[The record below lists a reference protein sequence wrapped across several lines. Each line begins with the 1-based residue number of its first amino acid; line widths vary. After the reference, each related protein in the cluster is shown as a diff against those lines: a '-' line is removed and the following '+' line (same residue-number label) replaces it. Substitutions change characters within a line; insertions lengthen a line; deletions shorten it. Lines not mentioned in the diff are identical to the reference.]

1 MFKFL
6 SLQTVLIIAAVSGAI
21 VVGDLLLMR
30 GGRQARG
37 EAPPAWISSARTVF
51 AWTLVI
57 ALLWWSILIEG
68 LELALVVGVLLT
80 GVVYALEVAFLRKR
94 RQETLGAEAPEPPA
108 VEYARSFFPVI
119 LLVLVVRSFLFEP
132 FRIPSASMVP
142 TLLVGDFIFVNKF
155 SYGIRLPVL
164 RSEVLDFGEPER
176 GEVVVFRLP
185 ADNRTN
191 YIKRV
196 VGLPGD
202 TVSYSRSGELRING
216 EAVVLEP
223 LERYTG
229 PGSED
234 ASGPKILL
242 KETLGDREHDILHR
256 ADPTY
261 RRGKGTWVVPAGH
274 YFMMGDNRDNSQDSR
289 FQKAVGFVPEEN
301 LVGRAEIVWLSVKL
315 PSGFGLPGIRF
326 GRFGDSIT

>member
-1 MFKFL
+1 MFKLL
-6 SLQTVLIIAAVSGAI
+6 SLPTVLIIAAISGAI
-21 VVGDLLLMR
+21 VVGDLVLMR
-30 GGRQARG
+30 SGRQARG

-57 ALLWWSILIEG
+57 ALLWWTILIEG
-68 LELALVVGVLLT
+68 LELALVVGALLT
-80 GVVYALEVAFLRKR
+80 GVVYALEVGFLRKR
-94 RQETLGAEAPEPPA
+94 RIEALGEEAPEPPA

-185 ADNRTN
+185 SDNRTN

-196 VGLPGD
+196 IGLPGD
-202 TVSYSRSGELRING
+202 TVTYLNGVLLING
-216 EAVVLEP
+216 ERVEMEP
-223 LERYTG
+223 IERYTG
-229 PGSED
+229 PGAEESPEPQVLLRERLGERVHD
-234 ASGPKILL
+234 VLQIERPNYRHGSG
-242 KETLGDREHDILHR
+242 E
-256 ADPTY
+256 
-261 RRGKGTWVVPAGH
+261 WVVPAGH

-289 FQKAVGFVPEEN
+289 YLNAVGFVPEEN